1 MYIIYQV
8 GGFIYFSIMPGSSTI
23 HEFLLFYAGIAFLA
37 ISYWLILFI
46 YSKRRNYLLLA
57 VAAAAGVMYSL
68 NAFGLI
74 FQTRKTDLVFF
85 AFLELSWYILASEL
99 NQFRKKLSPFAF
111 YLYVSNAAFT
121 VIFLLLSPLFFS
133 WQTAVTI
140 SYLLALPGN
149 LMVSYIFAY
158 LWLAKRQHTARFA
171 FFAYLPAIIGFTI
184 SFLSVINFLPPD
196 LIILGPIGSNIFL
209 VLLFYGMVTYVIALR
224 KKREKEHLEKEEL
237 IRQQNILLKQKVEER
252 TRELEI
258 ERKRSEELLIHA
270 SQKQMAELELQSLRA
285 QLNPHFM
292 FNSLTAIQ
300 ELILEEDFE
309 NSHAYLT
316 RFARLLRILLEN
328 SEKPFTSLQKE
339 IDFLEL
345 YLSIEK
351 LRLPDLDF
359 SITTDPSIKKEETLL
374 PNMILQPYI
383 ENALW
388 HGLSHKISDRKLELN
403 IHKQDGT
410 VIYDVKDNGVGRK
423 KSAELES
430 LYRKKHKSK
439 GMELLT
445 RRFQLLNDEFGSD
458 IKSEVSDVMNNGEV
472 GGTKVSIMVPNSLTE
487 NIKNALYDTHNYN

>member
-1 MYIIYQV
+1 
-8 GGFIYFSIMPGSSTI
+8 
-23 HEFLLFYAGIAFLA
+23 
-37 ISYWLILFI
+37 
-46 YSKRRNYLLLA
+46 
-57 VAAAAGVMYSL
+57 
-68 NAFGLI
+68 
-74 FQTRKTDLVFF
+74 
-85 AFLELSWYILASEL
+85 
-99 NQFRKKLSPFAF
+99 
-111 YLYVSNAAFT
+111 
-121 VIFLLLSPLFFS
+121 
-133 WQTAVTI
+133 
-140 SYLLALPGN
+140 
-149 LMVSYIFAY
+149 
-158 LWLAKRQHTARFA
+158 
-171 FFAYLPAIIGFTI
+171 
-184 SFLSVINFLPPD
+184 
-196 LIILGPIGSNIFL
+196 
-209 VLLFYGMVTYVIALR
+209 
-224 KKREKEHLEKEEL
+224 
-237 IRQQNILLKQKVEER
+237 VEER